1 MRQAAAKQR
10 ELTMR
15 LSPHKLSSKFLQD
28 ELQGS
33 GSKMNGKTARN
44 LSHYDALKQEHHM
57 STGRRRFGG
66 SCMNNDRGLFDMKTA
81 DISMPIPANQ
91 IKTLRPR
98 GNEKAPMS
106 GYATN

>member
-33 GSKMNGKTARN
+33 KANGKTARN
-44 LSHYDALKQEHHM
+44 LSHYDALKQ
-57 STGRRRFGG
+57 
-66 SCMNNDRGLFDMKTA
+66 
-81 DISMPIPANQ
+81 
-91 IKTLRPR
+91 
-98 GNEKAPMS
+98 
-106 GYATN
+106 

>member
-28 ELQGS
+28 ELRN
-33 GSKMNGKTARN
+33 SKANGKTARN

-66 SCMNNDRGLFDMKTA
+66 SCLENMDNGRGLFDVRTHFLGLFSAVTLKKL
-81 DISMPIPANQ
+81 IQ
-91 IKTLRPR
+91 IKTAFLCVL
-98 GNEKAPMS
+98 
-106 GYATN
+106 